1 MPRRYRQ
8 IALAGTWVQAD
19 QKEGFTLHTTNS
31 ALILAAA
38 AAVVNLALPPAAMA
52 QQSANEKSSAEMA
65 QDLKALREQVETLQR
80 RLDAQIEAEQ
90 QAKAAADAAAA

>member
-1 MPRRYRQ
+1 M
-8 IALAGTWVQAD
+8 
-19 QKEGFTLHTTNS
+19 HTTNS

-80 RLDAQIEAEQ
+80 RLDAQIEAIGRNQ
-90 QAKAAADAAAA
+90 S